1 MNNKALRI
9 ALLLSACA
17 LPLSLTAPAA
27 AQQREAADPSA
38 IPPDI
43 RPTTQAEDDQL
54 NRLSG
59 LIQSATAE
67 KRWADAIAVANQA
80 RAIEEKT
87 KGPEHPEVAGT
98 LGLTA
103 GWLAR
108 LDRFTEAEPLLRRSL
123 AIFRK
128 RLGDGHP
135 LTASAT
141 NNLAANLAEQG
152 KYEEAQAL
160 YLQSLEVCR
169 KFYGEQHRRTAAC
182 YGNVGS
188 ALTRQ
193 GRYLEA
199 ATYLERALAIA
210 NGVMKEGEAELALYE
225 TNFAANLNA
234 QGRYLEAAPHYDR
247 ALRIRLAVLGPND
260 ADTATSYNNVAF
272 NLNAQGRYEEA
283 APLYVKAME
292 IRAKIA
298 PDDLRAATSYNN
310 VAHNLNRRGRHKEA
324 APLYQKALEIWKAKL
339 GGDHPTTAIGYSNV
353 AANLEAMGRYV
364 EAQPLFEKAL
374 AVRQGKLNPAH
385 PDVAT
390 GTIKLAHVLE
400 MQSRFAAADALY
412 AKGVAAR
419 RGGLDP
425 LHPDLAKGIS
435 DYAGLLTSLGPAGRA
450 KAVPL
455 AREAV
460 SIVRQRREAR
470 LSGEA
475 AGQGAGA
482 AQQALT
488 RAVGGDA
495 TQVDPLA
502 GAFATF
508 LRAAWL
514 RGVDA
519 PTEATSLRDESFAA
533 AQDLETS
540 AAAQTMAQTAARAAA
555 GTSELARLVRRQQD
569 LSVKARELDARLFVA
584 LSKGD
589 TREADKTRQQM
600 IRAASDLAAA
610 DKQLRT
616 GFPDYAELVQPRALS
631 VAETQSRLR
640 PGEGLILIVPAKD
653 DVFSFGLA
661 PGKIAWNRLA
671 GGAGGAIDRVT
682 KLRCQADPLT
692 CGDKATDALLDSGAA
707 PNSSFLGDGY
717 AAFDRA
723 ASYQLYRDLVQPVE
737 SAFAD
742 AKRLYVTV
750 SGTLSGLPLGA
761 LMTEPPKSG
770 EDGANPDTLARS
782 AWLADRYAL
791 TSLPSVSV
799 LRALRPK
806 GVGQGNGN
814 FIGYG
819 NPVLE
824 GPTGK
829 AARSIDP
836 NAVFVTVDPV
846 EGVPLANPDLLRTFA
861 PLPGTASE
869 LSAMAKALKASGQQI
884 KLGPKATEGAVRSDG
899 TLKQARIIAFATHGL
914 LPHEIKGVEEPGL
927 VFTPPAQPSSRDDGL
942 LSASEVS
949 RLSLAADWVILSAC
963 NTASA
968 DGQPGDDGLSS
979 LARSFLYA
987 GANALLASH
996 WRVAD
1001 DATAAL
1007 TVETLKLR
1015 EANSALTRAEALR
1028 LAMRSIRIG
1037 KREDGTAVAGWNP
1050 TWSHPA
1056 AWAPFTVISNEDR

>member
-1 MNNKALRI
+1 MSKASRL

-17 LPLSLTAPAA
+17 VPLILGTPAL
-27 AQQREAADPSA
+27 AQSRQFADPSA

-43 RPTTQAEDDQL
+43 RPTTPAEDTEL

-67 KRWADAIAVANQA
+67 RRWADAIAAANQA
-80 RAIEEKT
+80 RAIEEKS

-108 LDRFTEAEPLLRRSL
+108 LDRFGEAEPLLRRSL

-128 RLGDGHP
+128 RLGDAHP
-135 LTASAT
+135 LTASAM
-141 NNLAANLAEQG
+141 NNLAANLQEQG

-160 YLQSLEVCR
+160 YAQSLEVCR
-169 KFYGEQHRRTAAC
+169 KSYGEQHRRTAAC
-182 YGNVGS
+182 YSNVGS

-199 ATYLERALAIA
+199 ADYLDRALAIA

-225 TNFAANLNA
+225 TNYAANLNA
-234 QGRYLEAAPHYDR
+234 QGRYLEASPHYDR
-247 ALRIRLAVLGPND
+247 ALKIRLAVLGPND

-283 APLYVKAME
+283 ASLYAKAME

-310 VAHNLNRRGRHKEA
+310 VAHNLNRRGRYREA
-324 APLYQKALEIWKAKL
+324 APLYLQALRIWEARL
-339 GGDHPTTAIGYSNV
+339 GADHATTAIGYSNV
-353 AANLEAMGRYV
+353 AANLEAMGRYA

-374 AVRQGKLNPAH
+374 AIRRAKLNPAH

-400 MQSRFAAADALY
+400 MQSRFAAADPLY
-412 AKGVAAR
+412 ANAVALR
-419 RGGLDP
+419 RAELDP
-425 LHPDLAKGIS
+425 LHPDLAAGIS
-435 DYAGLLTSLGPAGRA
+435 DYAGLLTKLGPAGRA

-460 SIVRQRREAR
+460 SIVRQRRGAR
-470 LSGEA
+470 LSGDA
-475 AGQGAGA
+475 AGQSAGA
-482 AQQALT
+482 AQQALA

-495 TQVDPLA
+495 AQIDPLA

-514 RGVDA
+514 RGADA
-519 PTEATSLRDESFAA
+519 PGEATGLRDEGFAA

-555 GTSELARLVRRQQD
+555 GTSELAKLVRRQQD
-569 LSVKARELDARLFVA
+569 LSVKARELDARLFAA
-584 LSKGD
+584 LAKGD
-589 TREADKTRQQM
+589 TREADKSRAQM
-600 IRAASDLAAA
+600 IRAAGDLAAV
-610 DKQLRT
+610 DRQLRT
-616 GFPDYAELVQPRALS
+616 AFPEYAELVQPRALS
-631 VAETQSRLR
+631 VAETQARLR

-661 PGKIAWNRLA
+661 PGKIAWNRVA
-671 GGAGGAIDRVT
+671 GGAAGAIERVK

-692 CGDKATDALLDSGAA
+692 CGDEATDALLDSGAA
-707 PNSSFLGDGY
+707 PGSLFLADGY

-723 ASYQLYRDLVQPVE
+723 ASYQLYRDLVQSVE

-761 LMTEPPKSG
+761 LITDPTKAG
-770 EDGANPDTLARS
+770 EDGANPETLAKS

-799 LRALRPK
+799 LRALRPR
-806 GVGQGNGN
+806 GTGQGSGN
-814 FIGYG
+814 FLGYG

-836 NAVFVTVDPV
+836 NAVFVTVDPI

-861 PLPGTASE
+861 PLPGTATE

-884 KLGPKATEGAVRSDG
+884 KLGAKATEGAVRSDP

-914 LPHEIKGVEEPGL
+914 LPHEIRGVEEPGL
-927 VFTPPAQPSSRDDGL
+927 VFTPPPRPSARDDGL
-942 LSASEVS
+942 LAASEVS
-949 RLSLAADWVILSAC
+949 RLSLSADWVILSAC

-968 DGQPGDDGLSS
+968 DGQPGADGLSS

-1007 TVETLKLR
+1007 TVETLRLR
-1015 EANSALTRAEALR
+1015 EANGSLSRAEALR

-1037 KREDGTAVAGWNP
+1037 KRDDGSAVADWKP
-1050 TWSHPA
+1050 AWSHPA
-1056 AWAPFTVISNEDR
+1056 AWAPFTVISNEDK